1 MFQLW
6 PVISFT
12 PLVVKGHTVS
22 HWKAL
27 RDVKYEPKGLKWH
40 STFNICRYVLKRTNQ
55 LHKQDFLDCSLQVNV
70 FEAAIYCKITKI
82 F

>member
-6 PVISFT
+6 PVISFI

-27 RDVKYEPKGLKWH
+27 GGDKYEPRGLMW
-40 STFNICRYVLKRTNQ
+40 VRTSRNVTINYINRA
-55 LHKQDFLDCSLQVNV
+55 FLIVAVCSVIILRSLVSKY
-70 FEAAIYCKITKI
+70 F
-82 F
+82 